1 MLIVCPKCETT
12 YQITPESLG
21 ETGRSVRCLACD
33 NLWFEQPPEG
43 STQEETATPGSIDP
57 TRIRPPLDDVVAIG
71 GAPAAKTEIPEKQ
84 REWADIVSGAL
95 PDQPAPP
102 LAPLLDDGAGK
113 FSRREAP
120 GNIERFA
127 AGRGAGSLPKPR
139 RDLSQHALPVLIC
152 AMVLALICLVAA
164 RQQVVRV
171 LPQTASLY
179 AAIGLPVN
187 LRGLTFENIQTSR
200 EIEDGVPFLVVEGEI
215 VGTTARH
222 TEVPRLRFAV
232 TDGNGREIYAW
243 TAQPSRNLL
252 PPGETLPFRSR
263 LASPPPDASGVTVRF
278 FNRRDAQAGFM

>member
-21 ETGRSVRCLACD
+21 EAGRSVRCLACD
-33 NLWFEQPPEG
+33 NLWFEYPPEA
-43 STQEETATPGSIDP
+43 SAQEETAPPGTIDP

-71 GAPAAKTEIPEKQ
+71 GAPLATPKSHTQ
-84 REWADIVSGAL
+84 L
-95 PDQPAPP
+95 PDWDQIVPEPLPDEHAPP
-102 LAPLLDDGAGK
+102 LAPSLNESAAG

-120 GNIERFA
+120 NNIERFVSPSVSSV
-127 AGRGAGSLPKPR
+127 RKPR
-139 RDLSQHALPVLIC
+139 RKLSLQALPVLIC
-152 AMVLALICLVAA
+152 AMVLVLICLVAA

-179 AAIGLPVN
+179 AGIGLPVN

-200 EIEDGVPFLVVEGEI
+200 EIEDGIPFLVVEGEI

-232 TDGNGREIYAW
+232 TDNNGREIYAW